1 MQKSNNSNPPS
12 PSKPFKYKHH
22 ASPPLN
28 DQQRALFTQTVALI
42 SQNLCYPA
50 DYDVNDPDEAEAEFD
65 DFRKDKCDK
74 LIDSMTRAYPEAMLN
89 LIGNHFSQTCQ
100 VICTAAD
107 VSKGGDRSGNTK
119 APSWQSIE
127 SDLHFM
133 FQIVQHYR
141 PTRNIDEL
149 IRKTPA
155 FGNLFEYSL
164 KADIC
169 TKYPH
174 PMVILTYLKVI
185 YRYNVFFQ
193 SHPEY
198 IAQVLQLFVRCIQQ
212 QNGSNVN
219 QSNGSGSSTITST
232 LRAQS
237 AYFLQKLVSK
247 LYGLQ
252 SKKVN
257 QVLQQYVDMLVQ
269 SLGSCLQLYIQQT
282 RVGQNTVSKPKS
294 PTRSNQENGGNGTI
308 SPNFDSED
316 VKNIAT
322 VLGQL
327 VLLNRNDKSKLFRHC
342 STVVALFS
350 TELKQ
355 YIVHR
360 QEWVSVNP
368 VLVAMIM
375 GQYIGCVQCFFKPF
389 AFNSNAG
396 NDSSKENV
404 KNILL
409 EFTEI
414 VIQCYSCVPSNDDLR
429 SVSMTFVHK
438 AVFLLKD
445 GILNQL
451 DGALRLYIKWM
462 SDNNA
467 MFTLQIITNIVGQL
481 RGSFVATLDVMFC
494 PLFEKT
500 YHILAQF
507 DIANRVGTP
516 AAIGHEVAN
525 KLEIQKHFY
534 SFLLKVFQSG
544 CFAVLVSNTNAPH
557 FEKVI
562 DSVLEGCVI
571 GRGLDIGAHKLCFTI
586 LKEMLSAMRNSNPM
600 MKDLYCRRVLKVTF
614 DFVMHRE
621 YDEKKPEFDRTLKTH
636 IFGIH
641 RLMFE
646 VFGSEVIGN
655 QIGNYLVS
663 QLNADRKDAQRY
675 CELCLKADRQ
685 SARKQKDIVMSM
697 RSLTHFNANRL

>member
-1 MQKSNNSNPPS
+1 MGQGTTTNSNDG
-12 PSKPFKYKHH
+12 K
-22 ASPPLN
+22 
-28 DQQRALFTQTVALI
+28 
-42 SQNLCYPA
+42 
-50 DYDVNDPDEAEAEFD
+50 E
-65 DFRKDKCDK
+65 
-74 LIDSMTRAYPEAMLN
+74 
-89 LIGNHFSQTCQ
+89 IGN
-100 VICTAAD
+100 
-107 VSKGGDRSGNTK
+107 
-119 APSWQSIE
+119 
-127 SDLHFM
+127 
-133 FQIVQHYR
+133 
-141 PTRNIDEL
+141 
-149 IRKTPA
+149 
-155 FGNLFEYSL
+155 
-164 KADIC
+164 
-169 TKYPH
+169 
-174 PMVILTYLKVI
+174 
-185 YRYNVFFQ
+185 
-193 SHPEY
+193 
-198 IAQVLQLFVRCIQQ
+198 
-212 QNGSNVN
+212 
-219 QSNGSGSSTITST
+219 
-232 LRAQS
+232 
-237 AYFLQKLVSK
+237 
-247 LYGLQ
+247 
-252 SKKVN
+252 
-257 QVLQQYVDMLVQ
+257 
-269 SLGSCLQLYIQQT
+269 
-282 RVGQNTVSKPKS
+282 
-294 PTRSNQENGGNGTI
+294 GNGTGAR
-308 SPNFDSED
+308 PQFDSED
-316 VKNIAT
+316 IKNIAT

-327 VLLNRNDKSKLFRHC
+327 VLLDRNNKSKLFRHC

-355 YIVHR
+355 YILHR
-360 QEWVSVNP
+360 QEWVAVNP

-375 GQYIGCVQCFFKPF
+375 GQYIGGVQCFFKPF
-389 AFNSNAG
+389 AFNSNSG
-396 NDSSKENV
+396 RNDSKQNIES
-404 KNILL
+404 ILL

-414 VIQCYSCVPSNDDLR
+414 VIQCYSCCPSNDDLR

-438 AVFLLKD
+438 AVFLLKE
-445 GILNQL
+445 GIVNQL
-451 DGALRLYIKWM
+451 DGALRMYIEWM
-462 SDNNA
+462 SENNA

-481 RGSFVATLDVMFC
+481 RGSFVPTLDGMFC

-500 YHILAQF
+500 YHILAQ
-507 DIANRVGTP
+507 IESANRVSAGY
-516 AAIGHEVAN
+516 GQEVAS

-544 CFAVLVSNTNAPH
+544 CFAVLVSNANAPH

-675 CELCLKADRQ
+675 CQLCLKADRQ